1 MEPIFETVEQDDSLA
16 VVPVTYEAQRKA
28 RNALLKH
35 KAKMGGDKYYQKL
48 GKDDTFVTGGG
59 LPGSRIPRH

>member
-1 MEPIFETVEQDDSLA
+1 M
-16 VVPVTYEAQRKA
+16 PVSNDAAKKA

-35 KAKMGGDKYYQKL
+35 KVKMTVGAATYKS

-59 LPGSRIPRH
+59 LPGRGRTAKLEGEEE